1 MEWMAYYRHVQSSD
15 TATTGFSA
23 PAADAVVDAVL
34 TASRTLVAVSEQ
46 SPGGAAEATTLARY
60 RVLIVLACRGSRR
73 MAGLA
78 RALRVTPSTSGR
90 MCDRRVRKGLIR
102 RHRARAD
109 RREVLASIT
118 PAGPQVIVQATDRRR
133 ALLRDIL
140 GRRPAGHQAA
150 VVPALVVFAAAAG
163 EVPVSQ
169 WPEKSEERHDGRILP
184 RAGGRVL
191 GGAWNGAN
199 A

>member
-1 MEWMAYYRHVQSSD
+1 MTYYRHVQSSD

-23 PAADAVVDAVL
+23 PAADAAVDAVL

-46 SPGGAAEATTLARY
+46 SPGGAAEATTLRPAPGAGR
-60 RVLIVLACRGSRR
+60 
-73 MAGLA
+73 AGLSGFPA
-78 RALRVTPSTSGR
+78 HGRPGWSSGVTPSTSGR

-109 RREVLASIT
+109 RREVLALIT
-118 PAGPQVIVQATDRRR
+118 PAGRQVIVQATDRRR
-133 ALLRDIL
+133 ALLCDIL
-140 GRRPAGHQAA
+140 GRLPAGHQAA
-150 VVPALVVFAAAAG
+150 VAPALAVFAAAAG
-163 EVPVSQ
+163 EVPLNQ

-184 RAGGRVL
+184 RAGRRVL